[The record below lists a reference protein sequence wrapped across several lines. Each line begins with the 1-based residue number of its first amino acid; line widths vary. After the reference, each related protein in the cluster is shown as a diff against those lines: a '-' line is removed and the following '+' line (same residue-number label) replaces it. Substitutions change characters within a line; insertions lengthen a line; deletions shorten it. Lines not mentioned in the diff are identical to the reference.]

1 MTMQSAIIAAY
12 ALKSTASSQVKN
24 TVKTLHW
31 LSVFVAGTTAGSAH
45 LKLGLATEC
54 SPSHVAAPLSC
65 AAAPLSCA
73 AAPVACAGSVRLRHA
88 EQQQEHPW
96 FPVSL
101 P

>member
-65 AAAPLSCA
+65 AAAP
-73 AAPVACAGSVRLRHA
+73 VACAGSVRLRHA